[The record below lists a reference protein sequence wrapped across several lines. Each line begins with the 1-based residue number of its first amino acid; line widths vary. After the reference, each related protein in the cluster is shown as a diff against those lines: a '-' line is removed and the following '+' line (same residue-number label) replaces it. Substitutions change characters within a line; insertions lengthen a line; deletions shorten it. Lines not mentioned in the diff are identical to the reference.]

1 MTHKDYL
8 AQKEE
13 VLSAFDKALGTNSK
27 EILRSQS
34 VKRGQTN
41 QGKRNIKDV
50 SKRFNQNCDLENYES
65 FLYVNPTSSQKEKMY
80 SVRAKLLSNQKGLV
94 IFNEERR
101 SPPKNF
107 VEKIL
112 KEKRQM
118 IFESIERKK

>member
-1 MTHKDYL
+1 
-8 AQKEE
+8 
-13 VLSAFDKALGTNSK
+13 
-27 EILRSQS
+27 
-34 VKRGQTN
+34 
-41 QGKRNIKDV
+41 
-50 SKRFNQNCDLENYES
+50 
-65 FLYVNPTSSQKEKMY
+65 MY

-101 SPPKNF
+101 SPPKDF